1 MKVTNQR
8 SRFAKAALCSAITL
22 ALMGC
27 GEDSLKDST
36 STAPPEGGDTGG
48 SVTVSVSPDYK
59 LELLSGEHLPF
70 GGATT
75 EVNAV
80 NPDSVAAASFQAV
93 KPLGTVIK
101 TTKPATAEVWAG
113 TTLPDSKALELS
125 EERSQVTMWVYSPAA
140 DLPVLFKVENA
151 SNGDEFAEVEVNT
164 TKANDWEQLTFD
176 FTQLKAGELNPD
188 FVFNKKSVF
197 FDFGNSGT
205 ERVFYWD
212 NVRHEGYGLLDQP
225 QPESYPVSDSGKP
238 LLGNPEYQAIS
249 YGAWRTKARADGETV
264 PSVAQ
269 HIEDMKIL
277 SAMGIKMVRTYNTQG
292 FKGTDGKS
300 NTENLLAAIRQ
311 LKDQAEADGKSFE
324 MYVMLG
330 VWIDAL
336 NSWTGNP
343 IDSAVDSP
351 NNALEIAK
359 AKELALKYPDIVK
372 VVAVGNE
379 AMVDWAASYKVH
391 PSIILNHVNDFQ
403 SWKQENESTQNL
415 WITTSDNWAVWAGID
430 ANGNNNDQQDLKA
443 LIQAVDYVS
452 LHTYAF
458 HDTKWHPDFR
468 EDWKVPE
475 AEQELSKEA
484 QIATAMDK
492 AYLHSL
498 EQYATAQ
505 QFVHSVD
512 PSKPIHIG
520 ETGWAT
526 FSNEAYG
533 AGGTQAADEYKQ
545 KLFHDDMRDFSD
557 NSGVSL
563 FFFQAFDEPWKGDA
577 ANDGHSEQHFGL
589 IDIDCHVKYVAW
601 DKVETLNELGLT
613 RDCAF
618 SASYGGVF
626 ETLLADVQPSPFA
639 PVEQPPLEGEFKV
652 LGAGAFSGA
661 SAIAWEGTSWAGIDS
676 DGVLTVAT
684 LPDGA
689 KDWGWGA
696 HIGDD
701 TMRDFSNV
709 KTLKFD
715 IRGYTEDGK
724 VLAEFGFGVGFQSD
738 TGGEWASNHTIR
750 FNEGSRQLTTE
761 WQTIEVDISEFS
773 GTPDLTKIAQPFVVH
788 NTSKEGLTA
797 SDIQIRNISWF
808 E

>member
-1 MKVTNQR
+1 MRVTNQR

-22 ALMGC
+22 ALIGC
-27 GEDSLKDST
+27 GDESLKENIITDPPGGEDS
-36 STAPPEGGDTGG
+36 GD

-59 LELLSGEHLPF
+59 LELLSGEHLSF
-70 GGATT
+70 GGAVT
-75 EVNAV
+75 EVNAI
-80 NPDSVAAASFQAV
+80 NPDSVAPASSLVV

-101 TTKPATAEVWAG
+101 TTKPTTAEIWAG
-113 TTLPDSKALELS
+113 TTLPDSKTLELS
-125 EERSQVTMWVYSPAA
+125 EKRSQITMWVYSSAV
-140 DLPVLFKVENA
+140 DIPVLFKVENA
-151 SNGDEFAEVEVNT
+151 NNANEFVEAEVRT
-164 TKANDWEQLTFD
+164 TKANEWEQLTFD
-176 FTQLKAGELNPD
+176 FTQPKGGELNPS

-197 FDFGNSGT
+197 FDFGNSGVD
-205 ERVFYWD
+205 RVVYWD

-225 QPESYPVSDSGKP
+225 QPKNYPVSDSGKP

-249 YGAWRTKARADGETV
+249 YGAWRERARTDGDTV

-269 HIEDMKIL
+269 HLEDMKIL

-292 FKGTDGKS
+292 FKGTDGQS
-300 NTENLLAAIRQ
+300 NTENLLAAIRL

-343 IDSAVDSP
+343 IDSSVDSP

-379 AMVDWAASYKVH
+379 AMVDWASSYKVH
-391 PSIILNHVNDFQ
+391 PSIILDHVNDLQ
-403 SWKQENESTQNL
+403 SWKQAHESIQNL

-430 ANGNNNDQQDLKA
+430 ANGNQNEQSDLKA

-458 HDTKWHPDFR
+458 HDTKWHP
-468 EDWKVPE
+468 ELSEEWKVS
-475 AEQELSKEA
+475 EQDQGLTKEE

-492 AYLHSL
+492 AYVHSL
-498 EQYATAQ
+498 EQYAAAQ
-505 QFVHSVD
+505 QFIHDVD

-520 ETGWAT
+520 ETGWST

-533 AGGTQAADEYKQ
+533 DDGTQAADEYKQ
-545 KLFHDDMRDFSD
+545 KLFYDDMRDFSN

-577 ANDGHSEQHFGL
+577 ANNGHSEQHFGL
-589 IDIDCHVKYVAW
+589 IDIDCHVKYTAW
-601 DKVETLNELGLT
+601 DKVKTLNELGLT

-618 SASYGGVF
+618 SASYGGVL
-626 ETLLADVQPSPFA
+626 ETLLADVQPPPFA

-652 LGAGAFSGA
+652 LGASLFSGA
-661 SAIAWEGTSWAGIDS
+661 SAIAWEGTSWAGIDD

-684 LPDGA
+684 LPDSA

-701 TMRDFSNV
+701 TVRDFSNI

-715 IRGYTEDGK
+715 IRSYTEGGK
-724 VLAEFGFGVGFQSD
+724 PLAEFGFGIGFQSD

-750 FNEGSRQLTTE
+750 FNEGGRQLTTE
-761 WQTIEVDISEFS
+761 WQTVDVDISEFS
-773 GTPDLTKIAQPFVVH
+773 GAPDLTKIAQPFVVH
-788 NTSKEGLTA
+788 NTTNSGLTE
-797 SDIQIRNISWF
+797 SEIQIRNISWF